1 MGSAVLEQIDHTG
14 KKKTHDH
21 CKLFESLLDDEKLA
35 MFPTAEDH
43 NDDLD
48 DHEKSTHSTPPVTT
62 NISTVPGQEK
72 YKLPPQVVQVSK
84 KRLSHQPT
92 DEVIS

>member
-1 MGSAVLEQIDHTG
+1 MQ
-14 KKKTHDH
+14 
-21 CKLFESLLDDEKLA
+21 DDEKLA

-48 DHEKSTHSTPPVTT
+48 DHEKSTHSTPPVTA
-62 NISTVPGQEK
+62 NISTVPCQEK
-72 YKLPPQVVQVSK
+72 HKLPPQVVQVSK
-84 KRLSHQPT
+84 KHPSHQAT

>member
-1 MGSAVLEQIDHTG
+1 M
-14 KKKTHDH
+14 
-21 CKLFESLLDDEKLA
+21 DDEKLA
-35 MFPTAEDH
+35 MFPTVEDH

-48 DHEKSTHSTPPVTT
+48 DHEKSTHSTQPVTV

-72 YKLPPQVVQVSK
+72 HILPPQVVQVSK
-84 KRLSHQPT
+84 KRLSHQAT